1 MTEYGRGAGPEPWHP
16 EDPLYGDQGWEGRSA
31 PGHAPYD
38 DGARQYPAQGQD
50 QYPYAYDPQHGEQS
64 AYPQQ
69 TPDPYPQQ
77 YQGGYEAQGG
87 QQYPQQYG
95 TQGGQ
100 QQYPGQYGPQDGQQQ
115 YPQQHGTPGG
125 QDPYP
130 QQYGTQGGQQQYP
143 GQYGTQGGQQ
153 YGAPGQQDP
162 SWGAGPEAAAYGTG
176 QAGAYGGGHPQGY
189 GNRQEADYYATPEAY
204 PPPRPPGRR
213 DGPAPEPGP
222 EPGPAS
228 EPEPGPVSDW
238 DAEQDRQE
246 EDHPFFTGQDAPP
259 RRRGRG
265 RRGPDEDPDAPDDR
279 DDPDDG
285 DPDEDGPEEH
295 RGGRGKGKRKSRNGL
310 ACLVV
315 VLVLGGVFGGA
326 GYFGYQFWQDRGK
339 VEDFAGAGTGQVEV
353 EIPKGATGA
362 QIGNILKT
370 AGVVKSVDA
379 FVRAQGDNPRGT
391 SIQDGS
397 YLLKKEMSGKAAVDL
412 MLSDASRNNLVI
424 PEGRRNAQ
432 IYAEIDKRLGLEAGT
447 TEDVARKKAGS
458 LGLPEWATGHENV
471 KDPLEGFLFP
481 AAYPVAK
488 DAEPEAV
495 LRKMVARANQ
505 EFEKAGLQ
513 AEAEGLGLENA
524 WELLTVASLV
534 QAEGKTH
541 DDFRKMSEV
550 VYNRLKPTNTETN
563 QLLQF
568 DSAFNYL
575 KGQSE
580 IDISEKEINSNRD
593 PYNTYTQ
600 KGLTPGPIGNP
611 GNEAIAAALDPTKDG
626 WMYFVATDGM
636 KVTEFAK
643 THDDFLKLK
652 RKFNAD

>member
-38 DGARQYPAQGQD
+38 DGSRQYAAQGQGQD
-50 QYPYAYDPQHGEQS
+50 QYPYAHDPQHGGQQQYQGQYGAQGGQPQYPQQYDPQHGGQ
-64 AYPQQ
+64 
-69 TPDPYPQQ
+69 QQ
-77 YQGGYEAQGG
+77 YQGQYGAQGG
-87 QQYPQQYG
+87 QPQYPQ
-95 TQGGQ
+95 
-100 QQYPGQYGPQDGQQQ
+100 
-115 YPQQHGTPGG
+115 
-125 QDPYP
+125 
-130 QQYGTQGGQQQYP
+130 
-143 GQYGTQGGQQ
+143 QYGTQGGQQ

-162 SWGAGPEAAAYGTG
+162 SWGAGPEAAAHGTD
-176 QAGAYGGGHPQGY
+176 QAGAYGGHPQGY
-189 GNRQEADYYATPEAY
+189 GSHQEADYYATPEAY

-213 DGPAPEPGP
+213 DAPEPAPE
-222 EPGPAS
+222 S
-228 EPEPGPVSDW
+228 EPASDW
-238 DAEQDRQE
+238 DAERDRQE

-259 RRRGRG
+259 RRR
-265 RRGPDEDPDAPDDR
+265 RRGPDGDPDVPDDR

-391 SIQDGS
+391 TIQDGS

-432 IYAEIDKRLGLEAGT
+432 IYAEIDKRLGLEEGT
-447 TEDVARKKAGS
+447 TADVARKKAGS

-505 EFEKAGLQ
+505 EFEKADLQ

-580 IDISEKEINSNRD
+580 IDISEKEINSNQD
-593 PYNTYTQ
+593 PYNTYTR

-652 RKFNAD
+652 RKFNAG

>member
-38 DGARQYPAQGQD
+38 DGSRQYAAQGQD

-69 TPDPYPQQ
+69 YGT
-77 YQGGYEAQGG
+77 QGGQ

-100 QQYPGQYGPQDGQQQ
+100 QQYQGQYGPQGGQQQ
-115 YPQQHGTPGG
+115 
-125 QDPYP
+125 YP
-130 QQYGTQGGQQQYP
+130 QQYGTQGGQQQYGTQGGQQQYQ
-143 GQYGTQGGQQ
+143 GQYGPQGGQQ

-162 SWGAGPEAAAYGTG
+162 SWGAGPETAAYGTD
-176 QAGAYGGGHPQGY
+176 QAGVYGGHPQGY
-189 GNRQEADYYATPEAY
+189 GSHQEADYYATPEAY

-213 DGPAPEPGP
+213 DAPEPAPKPAPEP
-222 EPGPAS
+222 EPA
-228 EPEPGPVSDW
+228 SDW

-246 EDHPFFTGQDAPP
+246 EDHPFFTGQEAPP

-265 RRGPDEDPDAPDDR
+265 RRGPDEDPDVPDDR

-315 VLVLGGVFGGA
+315 VLVLGGVFGGV

-353 EIPKGATGA
+353 EIPRGATGA

-432 IYAEIDKRLGLEAGT
+432 IYAEIDKRLGLEEGT

-505 EFEKAGLQ
+505 EFEKADLQ

-580 IDISEKEINSNRD
+580 IDISEKEINSNQD
-593 PYNTYTQ
+593 PYNTYTR

-652 RKFNAD
+652 RKFNAG

>member
-16 EDPLYGDQGWEGRSA
+16 EDPLYGDQGWEGQSA
-31 PGHAPYD
+31 PGHAPYG
-38 DGARQYPAQGQD
+38 DGARQYAAQGQD
-50 QYPYAYDPQHGEQS
+50 QYPYAYDPQHGGQS
-64 AYPQQ
+64 AYAQQ
-69 TPDPYPQQ
+69 PPGT
-77 YQGGYEAQGG
+77 
-87 QQYPQQYG
+87 YPQQYG

-100 QQYPGQYGPQDGQQQ
+100 QQYPQQYQGQYGTQGGQDP
-115 YPQQHGTPGG
+115 YPQQYGTQGG

-130 QQYGTQGGQQQYP
+130 QQYGTQGGQQQY
-143 GQYGTQGGQQ
+143 QDRYGTQGGQQ
-153 YGAPGQQDP
+153 YGAPGQAQDP
-162 SWGAGPEAAAYGTG
+162 SWGAGPEAAPYGTD
-176 QAGAYGGGHPQGY
+176 QAGAYGGQPQGY
-189 GNRQEADYYATPEAY
+189 GSRQEADYYATPEAY

-213 DGPAPEPGP
+213 DGPAPDP
-222 EPGPAS
+222 EPGPA
-228 EPEPGPVSDW
+228 SDW

-259 RRRGRG
+259 RRRGG
-265 RRGPDEDPDAPDDR
+265 GGRGPDGDPDGPDDR
-279 DDPDDG
+279 DDRDG
-285 DPDEDGPEEH
+285 EEPDEDGPEEH

-391 SIQDGS
+391 TIQDGS

-432 IYAEIDKRLGLEAGT
+432 IYAEIDKRLGLEEGT

-458 LGLPEWATGHENV
+458 LGLPEWATGHEDV

-481 AAYPVAK
+481 AAYPVSK

-505 EFEKAGLQ
+505 EFEKADLQ
-513 AEAEGLGLENA
+513 AQAEGLGLENA

-652 RKFNAD
+652 RKFNAS